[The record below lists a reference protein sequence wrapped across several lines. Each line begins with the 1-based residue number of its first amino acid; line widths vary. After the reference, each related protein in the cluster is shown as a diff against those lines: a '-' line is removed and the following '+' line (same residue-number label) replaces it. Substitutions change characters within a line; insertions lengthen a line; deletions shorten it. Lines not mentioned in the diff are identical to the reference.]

1 MKQEGR
7 RLSLLTPGFSQS
19 PLHVM
24 IYTPLWG
31 EARSIPL
38 TRSTTQNT
46 LRYLKLFEPV
56 TWTKRPTPGLTGEGS
71 QS

>member
-7 RLSLLTPGFSQS
+7 RLPLLTPGFSQS
-19 PLHVM
+19 SLHTM
-24 IYTPLWG
+24 IYTPLLG

-46 LRYLKLFEPV
+46 LRCLKLFEPV
-56 TWTKRPTPGLTGEGS
+56 T
-71 QS
+71 